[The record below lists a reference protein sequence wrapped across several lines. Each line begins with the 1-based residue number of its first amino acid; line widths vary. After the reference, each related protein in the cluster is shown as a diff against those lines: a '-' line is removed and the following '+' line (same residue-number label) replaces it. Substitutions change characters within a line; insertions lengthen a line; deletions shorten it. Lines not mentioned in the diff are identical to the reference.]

1 MSLGGSATRSE
12 PRSSPRTSRR
22 RHENLKLPPR
32 LVTVNPL
39 AHRLSESCC
48 TPFDC
53 FLRPLTSFQA
63 HPCLGRLDEAAQL
76 LEHGAGGCAFAF
88 ELFDPVEPGQHRASL
103 VHPTTVAVENAR
115 LCRQTVPS

>member
-1 MSLGGSATRSE
+1 
-12 PRSSPRTSRR
+12 
-22 RHENLKLPPR
+22 
-32 LVTVNPL
+32 VTVNRL

-53 FLRPLTSFQA
+53 SLRPLTSFQA

-88 ELFDPVEPGQHRASL
+88 EPFDPVEPGQHRASL